1 MSPWT
6 LTNRWDEEEIPM
18 ENGKQI
24 EWWWENEVS
33 NMWTTA
39 KQFLEKIVSNESLS
53 KEDKKSVLWTF
64 ILRS

>member
-6 LTNRWDEEEIPM
+6 LTNQWDEEEIPM
-18 ENGKQI
+18 ENGKQT

-53 KEDKKSVLWTF
+53 KEDKKSVLWTC